1 MIYLRKTFVNTNGN
15 EKRSR
20 WKIINV
26 REWIFVDSSDFFLA
40 PILEDEITIKILKA
54 CGGEWGEKKLYEET
68 EERFVT
74 YKGIVVPQK
83 LKERTV
89 KTWFHLNKKAGINPY
104 ALCIKKTGWSFFVTC
119 LADGMFAEEVLGGK
133 RVASSGGIA
142 VFVLPEFPSI
152 SYIQR
157 KMLKWKKEILAESE
171 NIVILKGKG
180 ELKIKTAYID
190 DYILSFLK
198 NFRFDRKTNTW
209 IGKDVEA
216 AVKLVKLDSFPST
229 KTYGRG
235 LYYLCEIENVKKPVA
250 YSPCFSALF

>member
-1 MIYLRKTFVNTNGN
+1 
-15 EKRSR
+15 
-20 WKIINV
+20 
-26 REWIFVDSSDFFLA
+26 
-40 PILEDEITIKILKA
+40 
-54 CGGEWGEKKLYEET
+54 
-68 EERFVT
+68 
-74 YKGIVVPQK
+74 
-83 LKERTV
+83 
-89 KTWFHLNKKAGINPY
+89 
-104 ALCIKKTGWSFFVTC
+104 
-119 LADGMFAEEVLGGK
+119 MFAEEVLGGK

-209 IGKDVEA
+209 TGKDVEA
-216 AVKLVKLDSFPST
+216 AIKLVRLDRIPST